1 LLAILSEHVGTAANA
16 TYYAKLVWEKS
27 QIRQV
32 QAKAAQILNENPD
45 GNLEEYL
52 TWIESQILE
61 VTQPALSGAEEIVFR
76 P

>member
-1 LLAILSEHVGTAANA
+1 MGEIPNSAGAGKT
-16 TYYAKLVWEKS
+16 
-27 QIRQV
+27 
-32 QAKAAQILNENPD
+32 AQILNENPD

-76 P
+76 PWIKAQ